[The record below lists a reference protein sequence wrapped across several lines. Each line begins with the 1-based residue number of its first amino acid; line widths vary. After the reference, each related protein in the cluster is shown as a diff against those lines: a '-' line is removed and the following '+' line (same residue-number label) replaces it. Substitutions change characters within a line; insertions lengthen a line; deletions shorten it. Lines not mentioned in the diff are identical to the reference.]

1 MLKRLRNYF
10 LSGLIILAPLF
21 LTVLVLFYL
30 VRLADGFV
38 VNPVFQLLPLGQLD
52 VKSRV
57 IVAKLTI
64 GVAVVLF
71 VTLLGI
77 AAQKFLFRRML
88 ETGESVILGIPVFSR
103 VYRSFKEISQ
113 AIFGEKT
120 GIFKRV
126 VFLEYPRKGI
136 LAMGFVTLEK
146 PWALTEKVGRDL
158 VSVFV
163 PTPPNPATGFFVFV
177 PREEL
182 IDAGV
187 SVEEGIK
194 LCISVGAAAPPT
206 RVL

>member
-1 MLKRLRNYF
+1 MLKKLRNYF

-38 VNPVFQLLPLGQLD
+38 VNPVFQLLPLEQLD
-52 VKSRV
+52 VKSR
-57 IVAKLTI
+57 ILAAKLTI

-71 VTLLGI
+71 VTLLGV

-88 ETGESVILGIPVFSR
+88 EGGESFILGIPVFSR

-146 PWALTEKVGRDL
+146 PWALTERVGQDL

-206 RVL
+206 RIL